1 MNSKPR
7 LLRIL
12 NRFNLGGPVY
22 NASYLTKYLEND
34 FDTLLIGGKEL
45 DEEESALYI
54 PQSMGIQPIVI
65 EELVRS
71 VGLISEIKSYFRIK
85 KIIKE
90 FRPDIVHTHASK
102 AGALGRLAAINSG
115 VKIIVHTYHGHVFEH
130 YFGKIKS
137 KIIQSIERYLASK
150 TQAIICI
157 SKKQKIDISE
167 RFKIAPKNKV
177 HVIPLGFELTK
188 FTENSDLKRREFREK
203 YNLTE
208 NDVAI
213 GIIGR
218 LAPVKNHKLFIE
230 GFADVKGKFKNIKA
244 FVIGD
249 GAIKKELES
258 LAESKGIKTSGS
270 DAEMIFTS
278 WIKQVHEILPGLDI
292 VALTSFNEGTPVSL
306 IEAQAAG
313 IAVVSSDVGGVSD
326 IMGENCG
333 LLFESNNKEEFVK
346 KLSLLVSDVS
356 LRKKMSDEGQKWALS
371 KFTADRL
378 ADDCKK
384 LYLDLLNRRN

>member
-1 MNSKPR
+1 MNSKIR
-7 LLRIL
+7 VLRIL

-34 FDTLLIGGKEL
+34 FETLLIGGKEL

-54 PQSMGIQPIVI
+54 PQSIGIQPIVI
-65 EELVRS
+65 EEMVRS

-102 AGALGRLAAINSG
+102 AGAIGRLAAINSG

-130 YFGKIKS
+130 YFGRIKS
-137 KIIQSIERYLASK
+137 RIIQSIERYLASK

-157 SKKQKIDISE
+157 SEKQKNDIVV
-167 RFKIAPKNKV
+167 RFNIASTEKV

-188 FTENSDLKRREFREK
+188 FTENRDTKRKVFREK
-203 YNLTE
+203 YHLTE
-208 NDVAI
+208 SDIAI

-230 GFADVKGKFKNIKA
+230 AFADVKENFRNVKA
-244 FVIGD
+244 FIIGD
-249 GAIKKELES
+249 GAIKKELEN
-258 LAESKGIKTSGS
+258 LAQSKGLSTSGTDS
-270 DAEMIFTS
+270 DIIFTS
-278 WIKQVHEILPGLDI
+278 WIKQVDEILPGLDI

-313 IAVVSSDVGGVSD
+313 LAVISSDVGGVSD
-326 IMGENCG
+326 IIGVNCG
-333 LLFESNNKEEFVK
+333 MLFESNNKKDFVK
-346 KLSLLVSDVS
+346 KLSLLLSDHG
-356 LRKKMSDEGQKWALS
+356 LRKKMGDEGGKWALS

-384 LYLDLLNRRN
+384 LYLDLLNRRD